1 MTAPPPPRGDTTG
14 CTGGRR
20 GPTNNEISRSRAWC
34 QSQGV
39 EQESGSPASGQRGGA
54 ARQRQL
60 QPSLTY
66 SKRRQRQRRT
76 DPAYSPTQ
84 DACDAWTT
92 SQVLGV
98 GARDKFS
105 PREPTSTKITRPARG
120 VARGCTVFDVR
131 LLDAVSKKKS
141 NHVSFVASK
150 RIELPPRPPSPT
162 PRARTSP
169 SARVYILAIRET
181 CARWSW
187 HSYHTQ
193 YTHIIRVSRP
203 FPCEQPSSTGL
214 GHAGLGVGTTAPSG
228 S

>member
-1 MTAPPPPRGDTTG
+1 MSGNVHAPTFHFTPSSSDSAR

-150 RIELPPRPPSPT
+150 RIELPPRPPLPPPLAHERLHRPGYT
-162 PRARTSP
+162 YLQYGRP
-169 SARVYILAIRET
+169 ARVGRGI
-181 CARWSW
+181 
-187 HSYHTQ
+187 
-193 YTHIIRVSRP
+193 HIIHN
-203 FPCEQPSSTGL
+203 TGY
-214 GHAGLGVGTTAPSG
+214 T
-228 S
+228 